1 LWENK
6 RNKAGMEKS
15 KTIKRISLS
24 GKGIPL
30 FLAMVL
36 FSFSEMHAQSPATPA
51 LDSISITSDNYP
63 IISWFPNSDATIG
76 YVIVRRDLEN
86 GYYLWNKIDTLL
98 GIQQSSYIDN
108 SLSACAESRWYRIY
122 AFAGPNIP
130 DSPWSDTLK
139 TILLE
144 NPVLDVCA
152 NTITFEWSKYIN
164 MTTELGGYKIML
176 SEDGGEFT
184 ELKQVSPSQLSYIHY
199 DPKPNVLYSYKIRAV
214 NEDGTRTS
222 TSCEKSIATRT
233 YNKPTFAYIRYA
245 NVENNDHI
253 KLEWLTDDAP
263 ISKFEIHRSDNG
275 FNYSVI
281 HTFEDLINFKP
292 ATAYIDQEADF
303 NSQSYQYMIKVFDSC
318 GNYIFDSQNIAKT
331 IFLTGKPGFVGFLNE
346 LEWNGY
352 EDWNLG
358 IKNYHVYRKI
368 NETPDPS
375 GFLAELSGTETTYN
389 DDVTGQGNTEGSF
402 TYWVEA
408 SENEG
413 NNGYEDIPDV
423 SISNE
428 VTISQETRILIPN
441 AFMPGGTP
449 PDDVFKPIVSFIE
462 QDLYEMVIFNK
473 WGQQLF
479 VSNEITN
486 GWDGK
491 YKGEYVPSG
500 TYVYLIKFQNAQ
512 GQPDEKRG
520 TLTVVR

>member
-1 LWENK
+1 
-6 RNKAGMEKS
+6 MEKS
-15 KTIKRISLS
+15 NIIRHKSITLS
-24 GKGIPL
+24 GKVFLL
-30 FLAMVL
+30 FLAVVL
-36 FSFSEMHAQSPATPA
+36 ITFSEAHAQNPVSPA
-51 LDSISITSDNYP
+51 LDSISITSSNSP
-63 IISWFPNSDATIG
+63 IISWFPNNDATIG
-76 YVIVRRDLEN
+76 YVIVRRDFV
-86 GYYLWNKIDTLL
+86 GGIYLWNKVDTLF

-108 SLSACAESRWYRIY
+108 SLSACTESRWYRVY
-122 AFAGPNIP
+122 AFAGPTIP
-130 DSPWSDTLK
+130 DSPWTDTLK

-144 NPVLDVCA
+144 APVLDICA
-152 NTITFEWSKYIN
+152 NTITFEWSKYVN
-164 MTTELGGYKIML
+164 MVNVPEGYQILL
-176 SEDGGEFT
+176 SEDGGSFT
-184 ELKQVSPSQLSYIHY
+184 LLDQVSPSQQFYVHNN
-199 DPKPNVLYSYKIRAV
+199 PKPNVLYSYKIRAI

-233 YNKPTFAYIRYA
+233 YNKPTYAYIRYA
-245 NVENNDHI
+245 TVENNDHI

-275 FNYSVI
+275 FNYSLI
-281 HTFEDLINFKP
+281 HTFEDLVDFKP
-292 ATAYIDQEADF
+292 ATTYTDQEADF

-346 LEWNGY
+346 LEWNTY
-352 EDWNLG
+352 EGWDLG

-368 NETPDPS
+368 NETPDPT
-375 GFLAELSGTETTYN
+375 GFLAELSGTETSYN
-389 DDVTGQGNTEGSF
+389 DDVSGQGNTEGSF

-408 SENEG
+408 SENDG
-413 NNGYEDIPDV
+413 DNGFENFPDV

-479 VSNEITN
+479 VSNEISN

-491 YKGEYVPSG
+491 FKGEYVPSG
-500 TYVYLIKFQNAQ
+500 TYVYLIKFKNAQ